1 MGRQEEFL
9 RFIFHDFFQEIYNCQ
24 RSLMTVKN
32 LWWKTLP
39 PQCLPQR
46 LKSTRKNKFENFQIL
61 SGKSIQLREQKPSK
75 LSDQRQ
81 FNTPQ
86 MNMSDTIQKLWKWL
100 KPRGNGI
107 LLTCN
112 RSSHQRSP
120 HFLFGKIWRLNLNRR
135 ETRFW
140 HKGSESGIGT
150 RVTKA
155 RTHAAGHLRMHLIV
169 QRIKAR

>member
-24 RSLMTVKN
+24 RSLVTVKN

-61 SGKSIQLREQKPSK
+61 SRKSIQLREQKPSK

-86 MNMSDTIQKLWKWL
+86 LNMSDTQK
-100 KPRGNGI
+100 RFGNDWN
-107 LLTCN
+107 LAETCHLAYCCH
-112 RSSHQRSP
+112 RSSHQRFP
-120 HFLFGKIWRLNLNRR
+120 HFLFGKIWRLNLKRR

-155 RTHAAGHLRMHLIV
+155 RTHAAGHLRMRLG
-169 QRIKAR
+169 KNS